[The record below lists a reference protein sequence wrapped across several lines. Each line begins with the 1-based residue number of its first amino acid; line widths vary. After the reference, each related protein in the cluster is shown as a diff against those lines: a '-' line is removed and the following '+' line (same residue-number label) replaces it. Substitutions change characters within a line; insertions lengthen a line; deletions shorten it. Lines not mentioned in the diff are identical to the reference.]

1 MMDEKATQ
9 ELIFNTVKDKSV
21 LKQDVFNN
29 IILNF
34 KILKQVLKEIGDD
47 LSARIESVDERVI
60 IEYKDTGEFEAQLRV
75 AGDVLVFHMHTNVF
89 KFDSQNSLW
98 NTSYFKENGN
108 RGYCGLINVYNFLND
123 SIKYN
128 RVNDSGYM
136 IGRLFVNAEN
146 HFMVEGKRQMGFL
159 YNDIINS
166 VIDKEKMKAI
176 IQSAVLYTL
185 DFDLFIPP
193 YDEVKE
199 VSVLEIKQLRDKLKM
214 KTAKRL
220 GFQFKADSDS
230 IESL

>member
-1 MMDEKATQ
+1 MDENATQ
-9 ELIFNTVKDKSV
+9 ELIFQTVKDKSV

-47 LSARIESVDERVI
+47 LSSRIESVDERVI

-108 RGYCGLINVYNFLND
+108 RGYCGLINIYNFLND

-136 IGRLFVNAEN
+136 IGRVFVNAEN

-166 VIDKEKMKAI
+166 VIDKDKMKAI

-193 YDEVKE
+193 YDKVKE
-199 VSVLEIKQLRDKLKM
+199 VSVFEIQQLSDKLKL

-220 GFQFKADSDS
+220 GFQFTADSDS
-230 IESL
+230 IE

>member
-9 ELIFNTVKDKSV
+9 ELIFHTVKDKSV

-60 IEYKDTGEFEAQLRV
+60 VEYKNTGEFEAQLRV
-75 AGDVLVFHMHTNVF
+75 AGDVLIFHMHTNVF

-108 RGYCGLINVYNFLND
+108 RGYCGLINIYNFLND

-128 RVNDSGYM
+128 RENDSGYM

-166 VIDKEKMKAI
+166 VIDKDKMKAI

-193 YDEVKE
+193 YDKVKE
-199 VSVLEIKQLRDKLKM
+199 VSVFEIQQLSDKLKL

-220 GFQFKADSDS
+220 GFQFTADSDS
-230 IESL
+230 IE

>member
-1 MMDEKATQ
+1 MMNEKAAQ

-47 LSARIESVDERVI
+47 LSSRVESVDERVI
-60 IEYKDTGEFEAQLRV
+60 VEYKDTGGFEAQLRV

-108 RGYCGLINVYNFLND
+108 RGYCGLINIYNFLND
-123 SIKYN
+123 SIKYS

-136 IGRLFVNAEN
+136 IGRVFVNAEN

-166 VIDKEKMKAI
+166 VIDKDKMKAI

-193 YDEVKE
+193 YDKVKE
-199 VSVLEIKQLRDKLKM
+199 VSVFEIQQLSDKLKL

-230 IESL
+230 LE

>member
-1 MMDEKATQ
+1 M
-9 ELIFNTVKDKSV
+9 
-21 LKQDVFNN
+21 
-29 IILNF
+29 
-34 KILKQVLKEIGDD
+34 KQVLKEIGDD
-47 LSARIESVDERVI
+47 LSSRIESVDERVI

-108 RGYCGLINVYNFLND
+108 RGYCGLINIYNFLND

-136 IGRLFVNAEN
+136 IGRVFVNAEN

-166 VIDKEKMKAI
+166 VIDKDKMKAI

-193 YDEVKE
+193 YDKVKE
-199 VSVLEIKQLRDKLKM
+199 VSVFEIQQLSDKLKL

-220 GFQFKADSDS
+220 GFQFTADSDS
-230 IESL
+230 IE

>member
-1 MMDEKATQ
+1 MMNEKATQ
-9 ELIFNTVKDKSV
+9 ELIFQTVKDKSV

-47 LSARIESVDERVI
+47 LSSRIESVDERVI

-108 RGYCGLINVYNFLND
+108 RGYCGLINIYNFLND

-166 VIDKEKMKAI
+166 VIDKDKMKAI

-193 YDEVKE
+193 YDKVKE
-199 VSVLEIKQLRDKLKM
+199 VSVFEIQQLSDKLKL

-220 GFQFKADSDS
+220 GFQFTADSDS
-230 IESL
+230 IE

>member
-1 MMDEKATQ
+1 MMDEKAAQ
-9 ELIFNTVKDKSV
+9 ELIFDTVKDKSV

-60 IEYKDTGEFEAQLRV
+60 VEYKNTGEFEAQLRV
-75 AGDVLVFHMHTNVF
+75 AGDVLIFHMHTNVF

-108 RGYCGLINVYNFLND
+108 RGYCGLINIYNFLND

-128 RVNDSGYM
+128 RENDSGYM

-166 VIDKEKMKAI
+166 VIDKDKMKAI

-193 YDEVKE
+193 YDKVKE
-199 VSVLEIKQLRDKLKM
+199 VSVFEIQQLSDKLKL

-220 GFQFKADSDS
+220 GFQFTADSDS
-230 IESL
+230 IE

>member
-1 MMDEKATQ
+1 MMDEKAAQ

-47 LSARIESVDERVI
+47 LSARMESVDERVI
-60 IEYKDTGEFEAQLRV
+60 VEYKDTGEFEAQLRV

-98 NTSYFKENGN
+98 NTSYFKENGS
-108 RGYCGLINVYNFLND
+108 RGYCGLINIYNFLND

-166 VIDKEKMKAI
+166 IIDKDKMKAI

-193 YDEVKE
+193 YDKVKE
-199 VSVLEIKQLRDKLKM
+199 VSVFEIQQLSDKLKL

-230 IESL
+230 IE

>member
-9 ELIFNTVKDKSV
+9 DLIFNTVKDKSV

-47 LSARIESVDERVI
+47 LSTRIESVDERVI
-60 IEYKDTGEFEAQLRV
+60 VEYKNTGEFEAQLRV
-75 AGDVLVFHMHTNVF
+75 AGDVLIFHMHTNVF

-98 NTSYFKENGN
+98 NSSYFKENGN
-108 RGYCGLINVYNFLND
+108 RGYCGLINIYNFLND

-128 RVNDSGYM
+128 RENDSGYM
-136 IGRLFVNAEN
+136 IGRLFVNSEN

-159 YNDIINS
+159 YNDIMNS
-166 VIDKEKMKAI
+166 VIDKDKMKAL

-199 VSVLEIKQLRDKLKM
+199 VSVFDIQQLSDKLKL

-220 GFQFKADSDS
+220 GFQFTADSDS
-230 IESL
+230 V

>member
-9 ELIFNTVKDKSV
+9 DLIFNTVKDKSV

-47 LSARIESVDERVI
+47 LSTRIESVDERVI
-60 IEYKDTGEFEAQLRV
+60 VEYKNTGEFEAQLRV
-75 AGDVLVFHMHTNVF
+75 AGDVLIFHMHTNVF

-98 NTSYFKENGN
+98 NSSYFKENGN
-108 RGYCGLINVYNFLND
+108 RGYCGLINIYNFLND

-128 RVNDSGYM
+128 RENDSGYM
-136 IGRLFVNAEN
+136 IGRLFVNSEN

-159 YNDIINS
+159 YNDIMNS
-166 VIDKEKMKAI
+166 VIDKDKMKAI

-199 VSVLEIKQLRDKLKM
+199 VSVFDIQQLSDKLKL

-220 GFQFKADSDS
+220 GFQFTADSDS
-230 IESL
+230 V

>member
-1 MMDEKATQ
+1 MMDEKAAQ
-9 ELIFNTVKDKSV
+9 ELIFHTVKDKSV

-47 LSARIESVDERVI
+47 LSARVESVDERVI

-108 RGYCGLINVYNFLND
+108 RGYCGLINIYNFLND

-136 IGRLFVNAEN
+136 IGRVFVNAEN

-166 VIDKEKMKAI
+166 VIDKDKMKAI

-185 DFDLFIPP
+185 DFDLLIPP
-193 YDEVKE
+193 YDQVKE
-199 VSVLEIKQLRDKLKM
+199 VSVLEIQQLSDKQKL

-230 IESL
+230 IE

>member
-9 ELIFNTVKDKSV
+9 ELIFHTVKDKSV

-89 KFDSQNSLW
+89 KFDTQNSLW

-108 RGYCGLINVYNFLND
+108 RGYCGLINIYNFLND

-166 VIDKEKMKAI
+166 VIDKDKMKAI

-199 VSVLEIKQLRDKLKM
+199 VSVFEIQQLSDKLKL

-220 GFQFKADSDS
+220 GFQFTADSDS
-230 IESL
+230 IA

>member
-1 MMDEKATQ
+1 MDENATQ
-9 ELIFNTVKDKSV
+9 ELIFQTVKDKSV

-47 LSARIESVDERVI
+47 LSSRIESVDERVI

-108 RGYCGLINVYNFLND
+108 RGYCGLINIYNFLND

-136 IGRLFVNAEN
+136 I
-146 HFMVEGKRQMGFL
+146 
-159 YNDIINS
+159 
-166 VIDKEKMKAI
+166 
-176 IQSAVLYTL
+176 
-185 DFDLFIPP
+185 
-193 YDEVKE
+193 
-199 VSVLEIKQLRDKLKM
+199 
-214 KTAKRL
+214 
-220 GFQFKADSDS
+220 
-230 IESL
+230 

>member
-1 MMDEKATQ
+1 MMDEKAAQ
-9 ELIFNTVKDKSV
+9 ELIFHTVKDKSV

-47 LSARIESVDERVI
+47 LSARVESVDERVI

-89 KFDSQNSLW
+89 KFDTQNSLW

-108 RGYCGLINVYNFLND
+108 RGYCGLINIYNFLND

-176 IQSAVLYTL
+176 IEYNSSAN
-185 DFDLFIPP
+185 
-193 YDEVKE
+193 
-199 VSVLEIKQLRDKLKM
+199 
-214 KTAKRL
+214 KRL
-220 GFQFKADSDS
+220 VITYFKVF
-230 IESL
+230 

>member
-9 ELIFNTVKDKSV
+9 ELIFHTVKDKSV

-89 KFDSQNSLW
+89 KFDTQNSLW

-108 RGYCGLINVYNFLND
+108 RGYCGLINIYNFLND

-199 VSVLEIKQLRDKLKM
+199 VSVFEIQQLSDKLKL

-220 GFQFKADSDS
+220 GFQFTADSDS
-230 IESL
+230 IA

>member
-1 MMDEKATQ
+1 MDEKAAQ
-9 ELIFNTVKDKSV
+9 ELIFHTVKDKSV

-47 LSARIESVDERVI
+47 LSARVESVDERVI

-89 KFDSQNSLW
+89 KFDTQNSLW

-108 RGYCGLINVYNFLND
+108 RGYCGLINIYNFLND

-166 VIDKEKMKAI
+166 VIDKDKMKAI

-199 VSVLEIKQLRDKLKM
+199 VSVLEIQQLSDKQKL

-230 IESL
+230 IE

>member
-9 ELIFNTVKDKSV
+9 ELIFHTVKDKSV

-98 NTSYFKENGN
+98 NTSYFKDNGN
-108 RGYCGLINVYNFLND
+108 RGYCGLINIYNFLND

-166 VIDKEKMKAI
+166 VIDKDKMKAI

-199 VSVLEIKQLRDKLKM
+199 VSVFEIQQLSDKLKL

-220 GFQFKADSDS
+220 GFQFTADSDS
-230 IESL
+230 IA

>member
-1 MMDEKATQ
+1 MMDEKAAQ

-47 LSARIESVDERVI
+47 LSTQVESVDERVI

-108 RGYCGLINVYNFLND
+108 RGYCGLINIYNFLND

-136 IGRLFVNAEN
+136 IGRVFVNAEN

-166 VIDKEKMKAI
+166 VIDKDKMKAI

-193 YDEVKE
+193 YDKVKE
-199 VSVLEIKQLRDKLKM
+199 VSVFEIQQLSDKLKL

-230 IESL
+230 IE

>member
-1 MMDEKATQ
+1 MMNEKAAQ

-47 LSARIESVDERVI
+47 LSSRVESVDERVI
-60 IEYKDTGEFEAQLRV
+60 VEYKDTGEFEAQLRV

-108 RGYCGLINVYNFLND
+108 RGYCGLINIYNFLND

-136 IGRLFVNAEN
+136 IGRVFVNAEN

-166 VIDKEKMKAI
+166 VIDKDKMKAI

-193 YDEVKE
+193 YDKVKE
-199 VSVLEIKQLRDKLKM
+199 VSVFEIQQLSDKLKL

-220 GFQFKADSDS
+220 GFQFTADSDS
-230 IESL
+230 IE

>member
-1 MMDEKATQ
+1 MMDEKAAQ
-9 ELIFNTVKDKSV
+9 ELIFHTVKDKGV
-21 LKQDVFNN
+21 MKQDVFNN

-34 KILKQVLKEIGDD
+34 KILKQVLKEIGDN
-47 LSARIESVDERVI
+47 LSARVESVDERVI
-60 IEYKDTGEFEAQLRV
+60 IEYKDIGEFEAQLRV

-89 KFDSQNSLW
+89 KFDTQNSLW

-108 RGYCGLINVYNFLND
+108 RGYCGLINIYNFLND

-166 VIDKEKMKAI
+166 VIDKDKMKAI

-199 VSVLEIKQLRDKLKM
+199 VSVLEIQQLSDKQKL

-230 IESL
+230 IE

>member
-9 ELIFNTVKDKSV
+9 ELIFHTVKDKSV

-98 NTSYFKENGN
+98 NTSYFKENEN
-108 RGYCGLINVYNFLND
+108 RGYCGLINIYNFLND

-199 VSVLEIKQLRDKLKM
+199 VSVFEIQQLSDKQKL

-220 GFQFKADSDS
+220 GFQFTADSDS
-230 IESL
+230 IE

>member
-1 MMDEKATQ
+1 MDENATQ
-9 ELIFNTVKDKSV
+9 ELIFQTVKDKSV

-47 LSARIESVDERVI
+47 LSSRIESVDERVI

-136 IGRLFVNAEN
+136 IGRVFVNAEN

-166 VIDKEKMKAI
+166 VIDKDKMKAI

-185 DFDLFIPP
+185 DFDLLIPA
-193 YDEVKE
+193 YDQVKE
-199 VSVLEIKQLRDKLKM
+199 VSVFEIQQLSDKQKL

-230 IESL
+230 ME

>member
-1 MMDEKATQ
+1 MDEKAAQ
-9 ELIFNTVKDKSV
+9 ELIFHTVKDKSV

-47 LSARIESVDERVI
+47 LSARVESVDERVI

-89 KFDSQNSLW
+89 KFDTQNSLW

-108 RGYCGLINVYNFLND
+108 RGYCGLINIYNFLND

-166 VIDKEKMKAI
+166 VIDKDKMKAI

-185 DFDLFIPP
+185 DFDLLIPP
-193 YDEVKE
+193 YDQVKE
-199 VSVLEIKQLRDKLKM
+199 VSVLEIQQLSDKQKL

-230 IESL
+230 IE

>member
-47 LSARIESVDERVI
+47 LSSRIESVDERVI

-136 IGRLFVNAEN
+136 IARLFVNAEN

-199 VSVLEIKQLRDKLKM
+199 VSVLEIQQLSDKLKM

-230 IESL
+230 IE

>member
-9 ELIFNTVKDKSV
+9 ELIFHTVKDKSV

-98 NTSYFKENGN
+98 NTSYFKENEN
-108 RGYCGLINVYNFLND
+108 RGYCGLINIYNFLND

-199 VSVLEIKQLRDKLKM
+199 VSVFEIQQLSDKLKL

-220 GFQFKADSDS
+220 GFQFTADSDS
-230 IESL
+230 IE

>member
-9 ELIFNTVKDKSV
+9 DLIFNTVKDKSV

-47 LSARIESVDERVI
+47 LSTRIESVDERVI
-60 IEYKDTGEFEAQLRV
+60 VEYKNTGEFEAQLRV
-75 AGDVLVFHMHTNVF
+75 AGDVLIFHMHTNVF

-98 NTSYFKENGN
+98 NSSYFKENGN
-108 RGYCGLINVYNFLND
+108 RGYCGLINIYNFLND

-128 RVNDSGYM
+128 RENDSGYM
-136 IGRLFVNAEN
+136 IGRLFVNSEN
-146 HFMVEGKRQMGFL
+146 HFMVEWKRQMGFL
-159 YNDIINS
+159 YNDIMNS
-166 VIDKEKMKAI
+166 VIDKDKMKAI

-199 VSVLEIKQLRDKLKM
+199 VSVFDIQQLSDKLKL

-220 GFQFKADSDS
+220 GFQFTADSDS
-230 IESL
+230 V

>member
-1 MMDEKATQ
+1 M
-9 ELIFNTVKDKSV
+9 
-21 LKQDVFNN
+21 KQDVFNN

-47 LSARIESVDERVI
+47 LSARVESVDERVI

-89 KFDSQNSLW
+89 KFDTQNSLW

-108 RGYCGLINVYNFLND
+108 RGYCGLINIYNFLND

-166 VIDKEKMKAI
+166 VIDKDKMKAI

-199 VSVLEIKQLRDKLKM
+199 VSVLEIQQLSDKQKL

-230 IESL
+230 IE

>member
-1 MMDEKATQ
+1 MMNEKAAQ

-47 LSARIESVDERVI
+47 LSARVESVDERVI

-108 RGYCGLINVYNFLND
+108 RSYCGLINIYNFLND

-136 IGRLFVNAEN
+136 IGRVFVNAEN

-166 VIDKEKMKAI
+166 VIDKDKMKAI

-193 YDEVKE
+193 YDKVKE
-199 VSVLEIKQLRDKLKM
+199 VSVFEIQQLSDKLKL

-230 IESL
+230 IE

>member
-1 MMDEKATQ
+1 MDEKATQ

-47 LSARIESVDERVI
+47 LSSRIESVDERVI

-199 VSVLEIKQLRDKLKM
+199 VSVLEIQQLSDKLKM

-230 IESL
+230 IE

>member
-1 MMDEKATQ
+1 MMDEKAAQ
-9 ELIFNTVKDKSV
+9 DLIFQTVKDKSV

-98 NTSYFKENGN
+98 NTSYFKDNGN
-108 RGYCGLINVYNFLND
+108 RGYCGLINIYNFLND
-123 SIKYN
+123 SIKYS

-166 VIDKEKMKAI
+166 VIDKDKMKAI

-185 DFDLFIPP
+185 DFDLLIPP

-199 VSVLEIKQLRDKLKM
+199 VSVLEIQQLSDKLKL

-220 GFQFKADSDS
+220 GFKFKADSDS
-230 IESL
+230 IE

>member
-1 MMDEKATQ
+1 MMDEKAAQ
-9 ELIFNTVKDKSV
+9 ELIFHTVKDKSV

-47 LSARIESVDERVI
+47 LSSRIESVDERVI
-60 IEYKDTGEFEAQLRV
+60 VEYKDTGEFEAQLRV

-108 RGYCGLINVYNFLND
+108 RGYCGLINIYNFLND

-136 IGRLFVNAEN
+136 IGRVFVNAEN

-166 VIDKEKMKAI
+166 VIDKDKMKAI

-185 DFDLFIPP
+185 DFDLLIPP
-193 YDEVKE
+193 YDQVKE
-199 VSVLEIKQLRDKLKM
+199 VSVLEIQQLSDKQKL

-220 GFQFKADSDS
+220 GFQFKADSDAM
-230 IESL
+230 E

>member
-98 NTSYFKENGN
+98 NTSYLKENGN

-136 IGRLFVNAEN
+136 IARLFVNAEN

-199 VSVLEIKQLRDKLKM
+199 VSVLEIQQLSDKLKM

-230 IESL
+230 IE

>member
-1 MMDEKATQ
+1 MDENATQ
-9 ELIFNTVKDKSV
+9 ELIFQTVKDKSV

-47 LSARIESVDERVI
+47 LSSRIESVDERVI

-136 IGRLFVNAEN
+136 IGRVFVNAEN

-166 VIDKEKMKAI
+166 VIDKDKMKAI

-185 DFDLFIPP
+185 DFDLLIPA
-193 YDEVKE
+193 YDQVKE
-199 VSVLEIKQLRDKLKM
+199 VSVFEIQQLSDKQKL

-220 GFQFKADSDS
+220 GFQFKADSDAM
-230 IESL
+230 E

>member
-1 MMDEKATQ
+1 MNEKAAQ

-47 LSARIESVDERVI
+47 LSARVESVDERVI

-108 RGYCGLINVYNFLND
+108 RGYCGLINIYNFLND

-136 IGRLFVNAEN
+136 IGRVFVNAEN

-166 VIDKEKMKAI
+166 VIDKDKMKAI

-193 YDEVKE
+193 YDKVKE
-199 VSVLEIKQLRDKLKM
+199 VSVFEIQQLSDKLKL

-230 IESL
+230 IE

>member
-1 MMDEKATQ
+1 MMNEKEAQ
-9 ELIFNTVKDKSV
+9 ELIFKTVKDKSV

-34 KILKQVLKEIGDD
+34 KVLKQVLKEVGDD
-47 LSARIESVDERVI
+47 LRGRVEAVDERVI
-60 IEYKDTGEFEAQLRV
+60 VEYKDTGEFEAQLRV

-89 KFDSQNSLW
+89 KFDTQHNLW

-108 RGYCGLINVYNFLND
+108 RGYCGVINIYNFLND
-123 SIKYN
+123 SIKYS

-136 IGRLFVNAEN
+136 IGRLFINAEN

-159 YNDIINS
+159 YNDILNS
-166 VIDKEKMKAI
+166 VIDKDKMKAI
-176 IQSAVLYTL
+176 IQSSILYTL

-193 YDEVKE
+193 YDQVKE
-199 VSVLEIKQLRDKLKM
+199 VSVFEIQQLSDNLKL

-220 GFQFKADSDS
+220 GFRFKADSDTV
-230 IESL
+230 E

>member
-1 MMDEKATQ
+1 MMDEKAAQ
-9 ELIFNTVKDKSV
+9 ELIFHTVKDKSV

-47 LSARIESVDERVI
+47 LSARVESVDERVI

-89 KFDSQNSLW
+89 KFDTQNSLW

-166 VIDKEKMKAI
+166 VIDKDKMKAI

-185 DFDLFIPP
+185 DFDLLIPP
-193 YDEVKE
+193 YDQVKE
-199 VSVLEIKQLRDKLKM
+199 VSVLEIQQLSDKQKL

-230 IESL
+230 IE